1 MRAYHV
7 PQGRFANVFV
17 PDSHDRFGKLCEW
30 AKEADQKWWK
40 FGKSS
45 DGRNG
50 IWIPYN
56 VWQEGVGA
64 IKRAEAHATMTADE
78 IRRHYGKHDLAF
90 SPKDNPKA
98 KPSEVA

>member
-1 MRAYHV
+1 MRIHPV

-17 PDSHDRFGKLCEW
+17 PDNHDRFAKFCEW
-30 AKEADQKWWK
+30 AKEAEQKWWK

-56 VWQEGVGA
+56 VWQEGVDV
-64 IKRAEAHATMTADE
+64 IKRAEAYATMTAEE
-78 IRRHYGKHDLAF
+78 IRRHYGKHNLGYE
-90 SPKDNPKA
+90 PKANPKA